1 MTENLRRGLSSSW
14 VRGRSLERGVHLQC
28 PTCARDRSPQLL
40 GNVVRLAHQHT
51 ALIALLRV
59 LCLVTM
65 QVQAYA
71 LQEQQRQL
79 HKNFRWT
86 AVFEIGTA
94 REDLF
99 TPVLTASMRVC
110 LADQAR
116 YPTTT

>member
-1 MTENLRRGLSSSW
+1 MPNM
-14 VRGRSLERGVHLQC
+14 C
-28 PTCARDRSPQLL
+28 PRPHCPQLV
-40 GNVVRLAHQHT
+40 GNLVRLAQCQHT
-51 ALIALLRV
+51 PLIALLRV